1 MRLILGFIF
10 FGLLFYAIWLF
21 FPDAFAVLVSWA
33 AKFFNFFE
41 ELWNSTFGSSLS
53 PPSHP
58 PAPTPNVLSNQDWL
72 V

>member
-21 FPDAFAVLVSWA
+21 FPDTFAVLVSWA
-33 AKFFNFFE
+33 AKVFNFFE
-41 ELWNSTFGSSLS
+41 ELWNSLFGTSLS

-58 PAPTPNVLSNQDWL
+58 PRPVPSVFNQEGI